1 VFRGKF
7 LSGLEQAYA
16 AGRLTFQGSLAAM
29 TDPATF
35 HALVQRVRAKSWVVY
50 AKPPFGGPEQV
61 LKYLA
66 RYTHR
71 VAISNRRLV
80 SLENGRV
87 RNRAKDHASGGRHQI
102 LELDAVEFSRRFLL
116 HTLPRAQALALPH
129 APRRRTSGEDGGD
142 RPWCAGGTALSEVRP
157 GKAGASGQSPT
168 GLRTDTEAGDARQ
181 LVGPRPAGRLRPRSK
196 NPALHRPGPDRL
208 PPAGLNRRREHAAGR
223 VQALPEPRLKP

>member
-1 VFRGKF
+1 VPGGGLSRGGEEWVSCPRGFFVPVRVLAPVFRGKF

-35 HALVQRVRAKSWVVY
+35 RAQVRRVRAKPWVVY

-71 VAISNRRLV
+71 VAVSNRRLV

-87 RNRAKDHASGGRHQI
+87 RFRAKDHASGGRHQI
-102 LELDAVEFSRRFLL
+102 LELDAVEFLRCFLL
-116 HTLPRAQALALPH
+116 HTLPRRFPRIRHSGFLAN
-129 APRRRTSGEDGGD
+129 RCR
-142 RPWCAGGTALSEVRP
+142 
-157 GKAGASGQSPT
+157 
-168 GLRTDTEAGDARQ
+168 ARK
-181 LVGPRPAGRLRPRSK
+181 L
-196 NPALHRPGPDRL
+196 
-208 PPAGLNRRREHAAGR
+208 
-223 VQALPEPRLKP
+223 